1 MGNSFTMFVDP
12 AFNFDGRQD
21 IGNAAFDYI
30 RTRSKNGLGVGGKPF
45 GKYSKAYKKQRDFIN
60 AGKTGETRVNL
71 TLTGD
76 MLDSMEVLDASIAGR
91 IVIGYPDGDESDKS
105 VFMEEKGYAFLGLDS
120 DEISSI
126 LSDFSEPSASL
137 GQIVRSL
144 LDVG

>member
-1 MGNSFTMFVDP
+1 
-12 AFNFDGRQD
+12 
-21 IGNAAFDYI
+21 
-30 RTRSKNGLGVGGKPF
+30 
-45 GKYSKAYKKQRDFIN
+45 
-60 AGKTGETRVNL
+60 
-71 TLTGD
+71 
-76 MLDSMEVLDASIAGR
+76 
-91 IVIGYPDGDESDKS
+91 